1 MATLRTSKNLNIKSK
16 PKRPDMK
23 QLILDILENSQQV
36 KRRFVEGNIDTI
48 IKCTDMI
55 AACISSAHKILIFGN
70 GGSAADA
77 QHLAA
82 EFVNRFKIERPPLAA
97 IALTTDTSLLTSIG
111 NDFHF
116 DDIFSKQIE
125 ALGNK
130 NDIAW
135 GISTSGNS
143 ANVIK
148 AIQIAKSRGLKT
160 IGMTGRGGELAACAD
175 QVISAESDDTPRIQ
189 EAHITVGHILCELV
203 DRQLYPDM
211 FGENG

>member
-1 MATLRTSKNLNIKSK
+1 
-16 PKRPDMK
+16 MK
-23 QLILDILENSQQV
+23 QLILDILEKSLQV
-36 KRRFVEGNIDTI
+36 KRRYIAGNIDTI
-48 IKCTDMI
+48 IKCAELM
-55 AACISSAHKILIFGN
+55 AACISSGNKILIFGN

-111 NDFHF
+111 NDYHF

-135 GISTSGNS
+135 GFSTSGNS

-148 AIQIAKSRGLKT
+148 AIQAAKSRGLKT

-175 QVISAESDDTPRIQ
+175 RVISAESDDTPRIQ
-189 EAHITVGHILCELV
+189 EAHITAGHILCELV